1 MIANLLSLVFL
12 AFQPAPGTA
21 EPAEPMQ
28 AAPLSAQQQ
37 GALRCAAA
45 FALVAERQRVG
56 DEDALAYPPMAERGR
71 EFFVQV
77 GARLMEDAGLTREA
91 MTARMR
97 GEADAI
103 LADGSLDEIMPPC
116 LLLLEAS
123 GL

>member
-12 AFQPAPGTA
+12 AFQPTLGTA

-28 AAPLSAQQQ
+28 AAPLSAQQE

-45 FALVAERQRVG
+45 FALVAERQRAG
-56 DEDALAYPPMAERGR
+56 DEDALAYPPMVERGR

-77 GARLMEDAGLTREA
+77 GARLMDDAGLTREA
-91 MTARMR
+91 MAARMR
-97 GEADAI
+97 AEADTI
-103 LADGSLDEIMPPC
+103 LAEKSLDEIMPPC
-116 LLLLEAS
+116 LLLLDAS